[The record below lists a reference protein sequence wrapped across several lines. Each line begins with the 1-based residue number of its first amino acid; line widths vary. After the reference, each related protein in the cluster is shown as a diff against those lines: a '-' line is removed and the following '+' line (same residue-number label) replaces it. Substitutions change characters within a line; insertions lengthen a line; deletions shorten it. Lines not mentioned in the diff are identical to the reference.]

1 MTDAQLVLASA
12 SRSRA
17 RMLAD
22 AGVPVEIM
30 PSRVDEEEI
39 KRALIADGAN
49 ADQIAEALAELKA
62 SRVSA
67 KLPGVLVLGADSTLA
82 VDDLM
87 LDKPESMADA
97 RNHLLRLRGRS
108 HRLISAACIALNGTR
123 IWSAIDDAELTMRPL
138 SDAYVADYLDRIGD
152 AALQSVGCYQ
162 LEGLGAQLFS
172 RISGDYF
179 TILGLPLLPVLGFLR
194 ERGLLME

>member
-1 MTDAQLVLASA
+1 MTDAQLILASA
-12 SRSRA
+12 SASRA
-17 RMLAD
+17 RMLAN

-39 KRALIADGAN
+39 KRALIADGAD
-49 ADQIAEALAELKA
+49 ASQIAEALAEMKA
-62 SRVSA
+62 TRVSV
-67 KLPGVLVLGADSTLA
+67 KVPGILVLGADSTLA

-87 LDKPESMADA
+87 LDKPESMDDA
-97 RNHLLRLRGRS
+97 RSHLQQLRGRS

-123 IWSAIDDAELTMRPL
+123 IWSAIDAAELTMRPL
-138 SDAYVADYLDRIGD
+138 SDGYIADYLDRIGD
-152 AALQSVGCYQ
+152 AATQSVGCYQ

-194 ERGLLME
+194 ARGLLME